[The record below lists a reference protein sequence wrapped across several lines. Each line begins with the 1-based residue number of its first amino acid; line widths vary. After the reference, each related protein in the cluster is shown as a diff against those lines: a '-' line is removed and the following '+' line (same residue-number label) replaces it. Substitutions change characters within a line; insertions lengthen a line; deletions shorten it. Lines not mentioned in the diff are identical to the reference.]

1 MHLSNDQYTLKNLSK
16 INIIL
21 GKNGCGKSTLL
32 RSIDGKLSG
41 DKDAYGKITYITPE
55 RSGILIY
62 DSGIEQNL
70 VRNSNQ
76 LKSQRS
82 TNQYNQF
89 KQQTVSQYR
98 KLKDLISA
106 EVERCVEEK
115 KFETTI
121 VTFRDYLK
129 KLNTLLDEIEVIREE
144 PTFVIVKKGTQD
156 QIPPAHISSGES
168 ELIALGIETLVFEKE
183 TIPGKINLILFDEP
197 DVHLHPDL
205 QVRLAHFI
213 RDLIQVG
220 DFRVIMASHST
231 AILGALEEYPDV
243 NVAFMKSGDK
253 NLDFKPI
260 GDVYKKILPVFGA
273 HPLSNLFNSAPI
285 LLVEGED
292 DERIW
297 QQVVRSSEG
306 RFKIFPCV
314 CGDVQQIPL
323 YEKETK
329 NIINAVYDKAKAYSL
344 RDGDGT
350 LGDIDNDPPIIR
362 LKLQCYAAENL
373 LLTEEVLNHLSTDWA
388 KVVDGVERWIAEKK
402 EKHPHY
408 SAMVAFKEGG
418 YDRRM
423 FNLKEIRT
431 DLMHIIGSNK
441 PWEVAVGQVI
451 GALRLQGDID
461 FDKDGSIYK
470 FLGEKLVKALI
481 PTK

>member
-1 MHLSNDQYTLKNLSK
+1 MDLTNDQYTLKNLNK

-41 DKDAYGKITYITPE
+41 EKDTYGKITYITPE
-55 RSGILIY
+55 RSGILVY

-70 VRNSNQ
+70 VRNSAQ

-106 EVERCVEEK
+106 EVEKCVEEK
-115 KFETTI
+115 KFDTPI
-121 VTFRDYLK
+121 VTFRDYIK
-129 KLNTLLDEIEVIREE
+129 KLNTLLDEIEVVRED

-156 QIPPAHISSGES
+156 QIAPAHISSGES

-183 TIPGKINLILFDEP
+183 TIPGKINLIMFDEP

-205 QVRLAHFI
+205 QVRLTHFI
-213 RDLIQVG
+213 RDLVEAG
-220 DFRVIMASHST
+220 DFKVIMASHST

-243 NVAFMKSGDK
+243 NVAFMKVGDK

-260 GDVYKKILPVFGA
+260 GEIYKKILPVFGA
-273 HPLSNLFNSAPI
+273 HPLSNLFNAAPI

-297 QQVVRSSEG
+297 QQAVRTSTG
-306 RFKIFPCV
+306 RLKVYPCV
-314 CGDVQQIPL
+314 CGDVNQIAA
-323 YEKETK
+323 YEVETRR
-329 NIINAVYDKAKAYSL
+329 IINAVYDKAKAYSL
-344 RDGDGT
+344 RDGDGN
-350 LGDIDNDPPIIR
+350 LGDIADEKPIVK

-373 LLTEEVLNHLSTDWA
+373 LLSDEVLKYLSMDWGTLIS
-388 KVVDGVERWIAEKK
+388 KMDQWVTENKD
-402 EKHPHY
+402 KHAHY
-408 SAMVAFKEGG
+408 SAMLAFKNAK

-423 FNLKEIRT
+423 CNLKEIRT

-441 PWEVAVGQVI
+441 PWEVAVGQVL
-451 GALRLQGDID
+451 GKLVVNQEVD
-461 FDKDGSIYK
+461 FAKDGSIFQ
-470 FLGEKLVKALI
+470 FLGEKIVTTLI
-481 PTK
+481 A